1 MKVGEDMSINK
12 ERVREA
18 IDNFYSKETLYTLYT
33 KYFLNWIADGYIGSN
48 LGLFEVSLIT
58 INSNKQTFLDL
69 IEQFYLKKEAFCT
82 AFVNLSDDVKE
93 TFDEIVWN
101 RKKYIVSS
109 EKEKYF
115 NMEKTYDL
123 SKDLKDEFLFF
134 KVGKDKNGEYLF
146 LDYDILRG
154 LREFLPKPKDY
165 NIHFVKN
172 VETKYIDN
180 NENEI
185 IENIKLY
192 FDFYSQ
198 DGVKLSSSG
207 KILKDTKIN
216 MKKYCNISEYYN
228 NSKDLD
234 FLKTETIALFFFL
247 IDEKYLVKDYFVPVN
262 IKKMINQLMNG
273 VLIKE
278 EDYQYTSLYLNYLK
292 GTRNIWKS
300 KEEIKRGFNTIKD
313 IIADIPNDTI
323 VSIENIIN
331 AILYRDKFIEI
342 IDIKDAYDYIYINEA
357 NYERTKLGGY
367 EDYLNYVIIP
377 FIKSVFFLLSVLGVF
392 EIYYDLPSTSNA
404 LYLKNGYF
412 NKYDGIKYIKF
423 TEFGKYVF
431 DRVEN
436 YDFKNLKEDGEVLL
450 DNERLIATLVGES
463 PVKTMYLERVAQ
475 KIAPNMYKFSQNVF
489 TRGAKDSMMIRERIE
504 EFYSKISKEPS
515 EIWKTF
521 LEEVEK
527 KSNSIKVEN
536 DFIVLKVS
544 NDKELLKIISTDEN
558 LKKLLLK
565 GENYHLL
572 LKREDFMEV
581 IKIFKEYGYYMDI

>member
-1 MKVGEDMSINK
+1 MSISK

-18 IDNFYSKETLYTLYT
+18 IDNFYSKEILYSLYT
-33 KYFLNWIADGYIGSN
+33 KYFLEWIADGYIGSN

-69 IEQFYLKKEAFCT
+69 IEQFYLKKEAFCS
-82 AFVNLSDDVKE
+82 AFVNFSDDVKE
-93 TFDEIVWN
+93 VFEEVVWN
-101 RKKYIVSS
+101 RKKYILPT

-123 SKDLKDEFLFF
+123 NKDLKDEFLFF
-134 KVGKDKNGEYLF
+134 KVGKDKDGEYLF
-146 LDYDILRG
+146 LEYDILRG
-154 LREFLPKPKDY
+154 LREYLPKPKDY
-165 NIHFVKN
+165 NIYPAGN
-172 VETKYIDN
+172 IETKYIDN

-192 FDFYSQ
+192 FNFYSQ
-198 DGVKLSSSG
+198 EGIKLSNSG

-216 MKKYCNISEYYN
+216 MKKYCNIREYYN

-247 IDEKYLVKDYFVPVN
+247 IDKKFLEKEYFVPTN
-262 IKKMINQLMNG
+262 IKNMIKQLMSG
-273 VLIKE
+273 ELIKE

-300 KEEIKRGFNTIKD
+300 KEEIKRGIKTIRD
-313 IIADIPNDTI
+313 IISEIPNDAV
-323 VSIENIIN
+323 VSMENLIN
-331 AILYRDKFIEI
+331 AILYRDRFIEI

-357 NYERTKLGGY
+357 NYERTKLSGY
-367 EDYLNYVIIP
+367 EDYLNYVIVP

-404 LYLKNGYF
+404 LFLKNGYF

-436 YDFKNLKEDGEVLL
+436 YDFKNLKEDGEVIL
-450 DNERLIATLVGES
+450 DEERLIATLIGES
-463 PVKTMYLERVAQ
+463 PVKAMYLERVAQ
-475 KIAPNMYKFSQNVF
+475 KISSNIYKFSQSIF

-504 EFYSKISKEPS
+504 EFYSKIDKEPKG
-515 EIWKTF
+515 IWKDF
-521 LEEVEK
+521 LDEILR
-527 KSNSIKVEN
+527 KSEAIKIESEL
-536 DFIVLKVS
+536 IVLKLS
-544 NDKELLKIISTDEN
+544 NDKELLKVVSADEK
-558 LKKLLLK
+558 LKKMALK
-565 GENYHLL
+565 GEEYHLL
-572 LKREDFMEV
+572 IKREDFLEV
-581 IKIFKEYGYYMDI
+581 TRIFKEYGYHLDI